1 MATALIIESV
11 PSGRSAEQQSEHQLL
26 RLFASKIAAHA
37 HVEGDTITEI
47 PGLRIFRRTTLTS
60 CTSAAYEPSFILY
73 GQGRKAVQVGGST
86 YICDE
91 GTCQLTSVDM
101 PVFSQVTAASVE
113 RPILAIVLKLD
124 MALVREILSR
134 QEFLAPEACA
144 GTRGMAIGKGTPELI
159 TACIR
164 LLDLLD
170 APHDIPFLA
179 GLVEREVIYRA
190 IRSPL
195 GKHLRAIATLGDQSN
210 RTAKAVSWLKANYTK
225 PLHVEELALLAQMS
239 VSTFHLRF
247 KSLTQMSPLQYQ
259 KRLRL
264 HQARIRMLNDGLD
277 AASAAFE
284 VGYESASQFSRE
296 YRRFFGRPPMRD
308 VKAQQIAGD
317 QVGLNSSDSIAS
329 AG

>member
-1 MATALIIESV
+1 MATMPMIE
-11 PSGRSAEQQSEHQLL
+11 PSERNQVQREDRLL
-26 RLFASKIAAHA
+26 RSFANRIGTHAHA
-37 HVEGDTITEI
+37 EGDTITEV
-47 PGLRIFRRTTLTS
+47 PGLRLFRRTSLTS
-60 CTSAAYEPSFILY
+60 CTSAAYEPSLIIY
-73 GQGRKAVQVGGST
+73 GQGQKTVQVGGST

-101 PVFSQVTAASVE
+101 PVFSQVTQASAE
-113 RPILAIVLKLD
+113 TPILAIILKLD
-124 MALVREILSR
+124 MALVREVLSQ

-144 GTRGMAIGKGTPELI
+144 GTRGMAIGKATPELI
-159 TACIR
+159 TACTR
-164 LLDLLD
+164 LLELLD
-170 APHDIPFLA
+170 APHDIPFMA
-179 GLVEREVIYRA
+179 ALVEREVVYRA
-190 IRSPL
+190 LRSPL

-210 RTAKAVSWLKANYTK
+210 RTARAVAWLKSNFAK
-225 PLHVEELALLAQMS
+225 PLHVEELARLAQMG

-264 HQARIRMLNDGLD
+264 HQARIRMMNDGLD

-308 VKAQQIAGD
+308 VKAQQI
-317 QVGLNSSDSIAS
+317 NSEQTVMN
-329 AG
+329 

>member
-1 MATALIIESV
+1 MATAHVI
-11 PSGRSAEQQSEHQLL
+11 QSLPEKRDTELQNGDRLL
-26 RLFASKIAAHA
+26 RIFASKVMAHA
-37 HVEGDTITEI
+37 HVEGDTITDI
-47 PGLRIFRRTTLTS
+47 PGLRLFRRTSLTS
-60 CTSAAYEPSFILY
+60 CTSAAYEPSLILY
-73 GQGRKAVQVGGST
+73 AQGQKSVQVGGSK

-101 PVFSQVTAASVE
+101 PVFSQVTKASAE
-113 RPILAIVLKLD
+113 TPILAIVLKLD
-124 MALVREILSR
+124 MTLVREVLSQ

-144 GTRGMAIGKGTPELI
+144 GTRGMAIGKSTPEPI
-159 TACIR
+159 MACMR

-170 APHDIPFLA
+170 APHDIPFMA
-179 GLVEREVIYRA
+179 ALVEREVVYRA
-190 IRSPL
+190 LRSPL

-210 RTAKAVSWLKANYTK
+210 RTAKAVAWLKANFAK
-225 PLHVEELALLAQMS
+225 PLHVEELARLAQMG

-264 HQARIRMLNDGLD
+264 HQARLRMVNDGLD

-308 VKAQQIAGD
+308 VRAQQVASE
-317 QVGLNSSDSIAS
+317 QVGA
-329 AG
+329 A

>member
-1 MATALIIESV
+1 MPTASAIESV
-11 PSGRSAEQQSEHQLL
+11 SSRRSAERRSEHELL
-26 RLFASKIAAHA
+26 RVFAGRIADHA
-37 HVEGDTITEI
+37 LVEGDTMTEI
-47 PGLRIFRRTTLTS
+47 PGLRLFRRAAMTS

-73 GQGRKAVQVGGST
+73 GQGQKTVQVGGST

-101 PVFSQVTAASVE
+101 PVFSQVTRASAE
-113 RPILAIVLKLD
+113 APILAIILKLD
-124 MALVREILSR
+124 MALVREVLSQ
-134 QEFLAPEACA
+134 QEFLTPEACA
-144 GTRGMAIGKGTPELI
+144 GTRGMAIGKATPELI
-159 TACIR
+159 TACTR

-170 APHDIPFLA
+170 APYDIPFLA
-179 GLVEREVIYRA
+179 GLVKREVVYRTL
-190 IRSPL
+190 RSPL

-210 RTAKAVSWLKANYTK
+210 RTAKAIAWLKANYAK
-225 PLHVEELALLAQMS
+225 PLHVEELAQLAQMG

-264 HQARIRMLNDGLD
+264 HQARIRMMNDGLD

-296 YRRFFGRPPMRD
+296 YRRFFGQPPMRD
-308 VKAQQIAGD
+308 IKARQLIEAGVGNLEIAD
-317 QVGLNSSDSIAS
+317 Q
-329 AG
+329 

>member
-1 MATALIIESV
+1 MAIAPTIKSV
-11 PSGRSAEQQSEHQLL
+11 PSGADTEQQGETQLL
-26 RLFASKIAAHA
+26 RVFARKIATHA
-37 HVEGDTITEI
+37 AGEGDSVTEI
-47 PGLRIFRRTTLTS
+47 PRLRLFRRTAMTS
-60 CTSAAYEPSFILY
+60 CTSAAYEPSLIIY
-73 GQGRKAVQVGGST
+73 GQGQKTVQVGGST

-101 PVFSQVTAASVE
+101 PVFSQVTKASLE
-113 RPILAIVLKLD
+113 SPILAIILKLD
-124 MALVREILSR
+124 MGLVREVLSQ
-134 QEFLAPEACA
+134 QEFLTAEACA
-144 GTRGMAIGKGTPELI
+144 GTRGMAIGKATPELI
-159 TACIR
+159 TACTR

-170 APHDIPFLA
+170 APHDIPFMA
-179 GLVEREVIYRA
+179 ALVEREVVYRA
-190 IRSPL
+190 LRSPM

-210 RTAKAVSWLKANYTK
+210 RTAKAVAWLKANFAK
-225 PLHVEELALLAQMS
+225 PLHVEEMARLAQMG

-264 HQARIRMLNDGLD
+264 HQARLRMVNDGLD

-308 VKAQQIAGD
+308 VKAQQTNAD
-317 QVGLNSSDSIAS
+317 QAVMV
-329 AG
+329 

>member
-1 MATALIIESV
+1 MATASNIV
-11 PSGRSAEQQSEHQLL
+11 SGAAGKRVDQQSEHQLL
-26 RLFASKIAAHA
+26 QLFARGIATHA
-37 HVEGDTITEI
+37 NAEGDTFTEI
-47 PGLRIFRRTTLTS
+47 PGLRLFHRTVPTT
-60 CTSAAYEPSFILY
+60 CTSAAYEPSLILY
-73 GQGRKAVQVGGST
+73 AQGQKTVQVGGST
-86 YICDE
+86 YICNE

-101 PVFSQVTAASVE
+101 PVFSQVTKASIE
-113 RPILAIVLKLD
+113 EPILAIVLKLD
-124 MALVREILSR
+124 MTLVREVLSQ
-134 QEFLAPEACA
+134 QEFQAPEACS
-144 GTRGMAIGKGTPELI
+144 GTRGMAIGRSTPELI
-159 TACIR
+159 TACMR

-179 GLVEREVIYRA
+179 GLVEREVVYRA
-190 IRSPL
+190 LRSPL

-210 RTAKAVSWLKANYTK
+210 RTAKAVAWLKVNYAK
-225 PLHVEELALLAQMS
+225 PLHVEELAQLAQMA

-264 HQARIRMLNDGLD
+264 HQARLRMMNDGLD

-308 VKAQQIAGD
+308 VRTQQTNLD
-317 QVGLNSSDSIAS
+317 QSVAVH
-329 AG
+329 